1 MDYTEKIKKIEENIL
16 KSQEVINRE
25 QNKIK
30 KWKSEIETCKS
41 LEIQGLID
49 SLDIPYDEVKNYL
62 KGLKNK

>member
-30 KWKSEIETCKS
+30 KWKSEIETCKN

-62 KGLKNK
+62 KGLKK